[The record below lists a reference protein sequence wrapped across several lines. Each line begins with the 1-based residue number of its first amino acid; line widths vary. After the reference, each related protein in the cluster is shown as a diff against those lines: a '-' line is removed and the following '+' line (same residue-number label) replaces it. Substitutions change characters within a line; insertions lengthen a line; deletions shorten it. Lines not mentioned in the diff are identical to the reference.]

1 MVGFN
6 SGFKKALSKS
16 LDSFKVKPQDIHLI
30 ASIAVLSSDKVQQI
44 VCGRSKDETTKAS
57 AQIIPRSSLAIDTTK
72 RKSGTNKSRSI
83 KDTRPQRK
91 SRARSDTR
99 FHLLE
104 EKANAYVT
112 I

>member
-72 RKSGTNKSRSI
+72 RKRE
-83 KDTRPQRK
+83 
-91 SRARSDTR
+91 RA
-99 FHLLE
+99 LLGRGIPVK
-104 EKANAYVT
+104 EKPS
-112 I
+112 